1 MLGSDTVLGGD
12 DVLCGLVLARII
24 EPTSKIDDERVL
36 IKIGDGAASYQTVQ

>member
-12 DVLCGLVLARII
+12 DVLCDLVLARVI

-36 IKIGDGAASYQTVQ
+36 IETGDGAASYQTVK